1 MDSSTQDRNLPAS
14 EQRLRKAR
22 EDGQVPRSRDLIHLV
37 VLGGGLLLLSL
48 LAPWGYER
56 LRAAMQA
63 QFRFTR
69 AALDHPQHL
78 QRVLSDTTFEG
89 LLFFLPLGGVLL
101 LAIVLAAVA
110 TGSFAYSTKSLMPD
124 LSKIGL
130 LSGFGRLFSRQQ
142 FFEVLSWWLMPPCCS
157 PWAACSC
164 TRTCS
169 NSARCCCV
177 PSNRPW
183 HSLGNG

>member
-37 VLGGGLLLLSL
+37 VLGGGLFLLSL

-69 AALDHPQHL
+69 AALEHPQHM
-78 QRVLSDTTFEG
+78 QRVLSDTTAEG
-89 LLFFLPLGGVLL
+89 LMFFLPLGGVLL

-110 TGSFAYSTKSLMPD
+110 TGTFTVQVTVTDDMGKQAVASWRGTVSPAGTVSAAPAGGGGGGGGATGALE
-124 LSKIGL
+124 LTGL
-130 LSGFGRLFSRQQ
+130 ALLLLAMAGRGARRLK
-142 FFEVLSWWLMPPCCS
+142 L
-157 PWAACSC
+157 
-164 TRTCS
+164 RTL
-169 NSARCCCV
+169 R
-177 PSNRPW
+177 
-183 HSLGNG
+183 